1 MTQRGIIVIGGGIA
15 GTSAAAM
22 LASGV
27 RVVLIKADRFWIEKS
42 PAHDGCSGD
51 VLKERKGNVL

>member
-1 MTQRGIIVIGGGIA
+1 MTQPDIIVIGDGIA

-27 RVVLIKADRFWIEKS
+27 RVVLIEADRFWVEKS
-42 PAHDGCSGD
+42 PCA
-51 VLKERKGNVL
+51 